1 MYSGH
6 PRFSRTTVS
15 NSENLDG
22 SVFDICSISRLF
34 ITFSNSKQFNSK
46 VRIKVTWKLIPEIE
60 CNVKQLTVL
69 LLACR
74 LYQLHSFISVI
85 KSWVEN
91 PRIRS
96 RAICSATKGQFTRTK
111 VTLNWVRFPDWRI
124 RHLKWEYFWQ
134 FKYYPDS
141 WKVFKVFKISKCDLR
156 WTQFKTIK
164 NQIEHPSKND
174 LS

>member
-1 MYSGH
+1 MVCWPLNHDFPEFMIIRNLNQDTDMYPWTDRHYWKEQIESKYLSTRVIQGF
-6 PRFSRTTVS
+6 PGQLFS

-22 SVFDICSISRLF
+22 SVFDICLISRLF

-111 VTLNWVRFPDWRI
+111 VTLKLGPIPRFE
-124 RHLKWEYFWQ
+124 LT
-134 FKYYPDS
+134 S
-141 WKVFKVFKISKCDLR
+141 S
-156 WTQFKTIK
+156 
-164 NQIEHPSKND
+164 
-174 LS
+174 